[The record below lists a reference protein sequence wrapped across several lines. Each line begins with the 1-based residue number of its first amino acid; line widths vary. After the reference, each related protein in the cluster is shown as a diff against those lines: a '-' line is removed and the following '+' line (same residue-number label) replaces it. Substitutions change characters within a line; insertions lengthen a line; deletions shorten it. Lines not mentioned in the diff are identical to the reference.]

1 VAVSIDYVTR
11 ETASNLWRNRLMTIA
26 AVLTV
31 AVSLSLVGAA
41 LLLRQG
47 VAHATTK
54 WQHGVNVLVFLSP
67 VNPPLPALDSTV
79 KASSPTQQQGLQQDL
94 AIQQELTA
102 LPYVRTCT
110 YKSQDFDFN
119 EAHHLLPPDESQALS
134 VDSMPASLRCVL
146 QDPRQAQAVYDQFN
160 GRPGV
165 QAVSYPSQAV
175 KNMEQVTHILQW
187 VFLTVAVILLLSASV
202 LILNTIRLAIFA
214 RRREVAVMKV
224 VGATNWFIRV
234 PFMCEGLVQGVL
246 GALVAAL
253 VVVGLHWLLDDLA
266 SGNPNSVLYQ
276 MRMPASEVIFTN
288 VLVVLVGLV
297 VGTIGSA
304 FAIRRFLET

>member
-1 VAVSIDYVTR
+1 MAVSVEYVAR

-54 WQHGVNVLVFLSP
+54 WQHGVNVLVFVTP
-67 VNPPLPALDSTV
+67 GLPANQKS
-79 KASSPTQQQGLQQDL
+79 
-94 AIQQELTA
+94 AIQQELTQ
-102 LPYVRTCT
+102 LPYVRSCV
-110 YKSQDFDFN
+110 YRSQQYDYT
-119 EAHHLLPPDESQALS
+119 EAKHLLPPDESQALS
-134 VDSMPASLRCVL
+134 VATMPASLRCVL
-146 QDPRQAQAVYDQFN
+146 QDPNQAQAVFQQFH

-175 KNMEQVTHILQW
+175 RNMEQVTHILQW

-214 RRREVAVMKV
+214 RRREVSVMKL

-234 PFMCEGLVQGVL
+234 PFMCEGLAQGVM
-246 GALVAAL
+246 GAVVAAL
-253 VVVGLHWLLDDLA
+253 VVGGLHLLLDDLA
-266 SGNPNSVLYQ
+266 NGSPNSVLYQ
-276 MRMPASEVIFTN
+276 MRMPGSEVVLTN
-288 VLVVLVGLV
+288 LLVVVVGVLVGTL
-297 VGTIGSA
+297 GSA
-304 FAIRRFLET
+304 FAIRRFLDT

>member
-1 VAVSIDYVTR
+1 MAVSVEYVTR
-11 ETASNLWRNRLMTIA
+11 ETTANLWRNRLMTIA

-54 WQHGVNVLVFLSP
+54 WQHGVNVLVFLKPDIPS
-67 VNPPLPALDSTV
+67 
-79 KASSPTQQQGLQQDL
+79 QQQ
-94 AIQQELTA
+94 ASIQQQLGQ
-102 LPYVRTCT
+102 LPYVRTCLYRT
-110 YKSQDFDFN
+110 QAYDYN
-119 EAHHLLPPDESQALS
+119 EARHLLPPDESQALT
-134 VDSMPASLRCVL
+134 VATMPASLRCVL
-146 QDPRQAQAVYDQFN
+146 QDPRQAQAIYQQFN

-214 RRREVAVMKV
+214 RRREVSVMKV

-246 GALVAAL
+246 GALVAAA
-253 VVVGLHWLLDDLA
+253 VVAGLHWLLDDLA
-266 SGNPNSVLYQ
+266 SNNPSSVLYQ
-276 MRMPASEVIFTN
+276 MRMSVSDVVVTN
-288 VLVVLVGLV
+288 VLVVLVGLL
-297 VGTIGSA
+297 VGTLGSA
-304 FAIRRFLET
+304 FAIRRFLDA

>member
-1 VAVSIDYVTR
+1 
-11 ETASNLWRNRLMTIA
+11 
-26 AVLTV
+26 
-31 AVSLSLVGAA
+31 
-41 LLLRQG
+41 LRQG

-67 VNPPLPALDSTV
+67 VNPPLPALSSTV
-79 KASSPTQQQGLQQDL
+79 KPSSSVQQQGLQQDL

-102 LPYVRTCT
+102 LPYVRTCS
-110 YKSQDFDFN
+110 YKSQQYDFD

-276 MRMPASEVIFTN
+276 MRMPAAEVIVTN

>member
-1 VAVSIDYVTR
+1 MAVSIDYVTR